1 MMCGIFFSCCQEDYQ
16 HPSNDL
22 LEDLRRRGPDGV
34 DSVSTTVTL
43 EAAVSRKSCSN
54 MQKRTRFLTFFSTV
68 LSLRGSSIVKQPLS
82 DSETGSLLC
91 WNGEAWSIGSE
102 SIRANDAEYVF
113 NIFLNAANRH
123 SDNVPHTIASQ
134 DQSLQGVIDI
144 LSSITGPYAFV
155 FYDAP
160 HHRVFYG
167 RDALGR
173 RSLLT
178 KGHSIRGLVLSS
190 ICDPTDFE
198 GWMEVE
204 ADGIYVLDL
213 TANIDL
219 SEDVNPV
226 THIPWVFDYPKST
239 VIPTLVPHIFRLH
252 ILICK
257 Y

>member
-1 MMCGIFFSCCQEDYQ
+1 MCGIFFSFCQEDHL
-16 HPSNDL
+16 HPSSDL

-34 DSVSTTVTL
+34 NSVSTTLTL
-43 EAAVSRKSCSN
+43 DAAASRKSCTN
-54 MQKRTRFLTFFSTV
+54 MQKRTHFLTFHSTV

-82 DSETGSLLC
+82 DTETGSLLC
-91 WNGEAWSIGSE
+91 WNGEAWSIGGE
-102 SIRANDAEYVF
+102 SIRVNDAEHVF
-113 NIFLNAANRH
+113 NIFLDAANGH
-123 SDNVPHTIASQ
+123 GDNVV
-134 DQSLQGVIDI
+134 QSLQGVVDI
-144 LSSITGPYAFV
+144 LSSITGPYAFI

-190 ICDPTDFE
+190 ICDPKDFE
-198 GWMEVE
+198 GWTEVE

-226 THIPWVFDYPKST
+226 THIPWVIDDPESILT
-239 VIPTLVPHIFRLH
+239 PTLVLHIFRL
-252 ILICK
+252 LIMIRK
-257 Y
+257 R

>member
-1 MMCGIFFSCCQEDYQ
+1 MMCGIFCSFSQEDHQ

-22 LEDLRRRGPDGV
+22 LENLRRRGPDGV
-34 DSVSTTVTL
+34 DSVSTTLIL

-54 MQKRTRFLTFFSTV
+54 IKKRTLFLTFLSTV

-82 DSETGSLLC
+82 DPESGSLLC
-91 WNGEAWSIGSE
+91 WNGEAWSIGSQ
-102 SIRANDAEYVF
+102 SIQVNDAEYMF
-113 NIFLNAANRH
+113 NIFLDAANRH
-123 SDNVPHTIASQ
+123 SDNLDNTIASQ
-134 DQSLQGVIDI
+134 DHSLQGVVDI
-144 LSSITGPYAFV
+144 LTGVTGPYAFV

-173 RSLLT
+173 RSLLIRR
-178 KGHSIRGLVLSS
+178 HSTRGLVLSS

-213 TANIDL
+213 TANIEF
-219 SEDVNPV
+219 SKDVNPV
-226 THIPWVFDYPKST
+226 THIPWVIECPESILT
-239 VIPTLVPHIFRLH
+239 PTLVPHIFL
-252 ILICK
+252 LLTLMSK

>member
-1 MMCGIFFSCCQEDYQ
+1 MCGIFFSFCQEDHQ
-16 HPSNDL
+16 HPSNEL
-22 LEDLRRRGPDGV
+22 LENLRRRGPDGV

-43 EAAVSRKSCSN
+43 KATESPKSGSN
-54 MQKRTRFLTFFSTV
+54 MQKRTRFLTFLSTV
-68 LSLRGSSIVKQPLS
+68 LSLRGSSIVEQPLS
-82 DSETGSLLC
+82 DPESGSLLC
-91 WNGEAWSIGSE
+91 WNGEAWSIRSE
-102 SIRANDAEYVF
+102 SIRVNDAEYVF
-113 NIFLNAANRH
+113 NIFLDAANRH
-123 SDNVPHTIASQ
+123 IDTVHHTVASQ
-134 DQSLQGVIDI
+134 DQSLHGVVDI

-173 RSLLT
+173 RSLLI
-178 KGHSIRGLVLSS
+178 KRHSIKGFVLSS
-190 ICDPTDFE
+190 ICDPTDSE

-219 SEDVNPV
+219 SEDVNQV
-226 THIPWVFDYPKST
+226 THIPWVVDYPESVVT
-239 VIPTLVPHIFRLH
+239 PTMVPHIFLLL